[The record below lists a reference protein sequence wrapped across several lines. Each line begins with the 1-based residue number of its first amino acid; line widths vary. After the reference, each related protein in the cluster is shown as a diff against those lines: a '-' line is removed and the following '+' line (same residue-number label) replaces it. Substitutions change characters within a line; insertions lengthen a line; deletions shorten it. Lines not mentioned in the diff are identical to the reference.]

1 MNTSVKTFLLIS
13 SMLLIASCTPTVDKI
28 PEGLVAPE
36 NPLSSCPD
44 TPNCFRTTQ
53 YFEADS
59 SLVFT
64 ALHTTIK
71 EMNAHEVELISTDTV
86 QSINAI
92 YKIPVFGWMDDVNI
106 IIESNRQNISGS
118 FVHLR
123 SASREGYSDLGVNKR
138 RINRIIKDSRKKL
151 NAQ

>member
-1 MNTSVKTFLLIS
+1 MNTSVKTFLLVS
-13 SMLLIASCTPTVDKI
+13 SMLFIASCAPTIDKL
-28 PEGLVAPE
+28 PEGLVVPK

-44 TPNCFRTTQ
+44 TPNCFMTTQ

-59 SLVFT
+59 SRVFT
-64 ALHTTIK
+64 ALHSTIK
-71 EMNAHEVELISTDTV
+71 DMNAHEVELISTDTV

-123 SASREGYSDLGVNKR
+123 SSSREGYSDLGVNKR
-138 RINRIIKDSRKKL
+138 RINRIIKDSRKQL